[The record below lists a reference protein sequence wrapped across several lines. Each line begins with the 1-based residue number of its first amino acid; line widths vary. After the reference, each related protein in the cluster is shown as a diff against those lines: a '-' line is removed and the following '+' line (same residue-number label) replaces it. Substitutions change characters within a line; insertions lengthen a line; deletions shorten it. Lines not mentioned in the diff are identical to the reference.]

1 MSSIHLHAHA
11 HADLTPRLE
20 EVSPGVYAYV
30 QPDGSWGLNNPGFLV
45 GRDGVTA
52 VDTCF
57 TEARARAFRAAVARV
72 TDRPVRTLINTHS
85 HGDHT
90 FGNFLFPEAT
100 IIGHERCRSA
110 ILASELDSQ
119 PFFPGVDWGNI
130 EVAPPFVTFE
140 ERLSVYVDDL
150 KLELRFVGPAHTDND
165 LVVWAPERR
174 LLFAGDLIFAG
185 CTPFVVMGSVAGAL
199 QALEFLRGL
208 GPELIIPGHGNPC
221 GPEAIQDAIAYLRFV
236 QETARKA
243 FEAGLAPLEAA
254 RATDLGRFAGWP
266 ESERLVANLHRAYAE
281 IRGEPL
287 GAPLAIGSVFR
298 EMIAL
303 NGGRPLRCLA

>member
-1 MSSIHLHAHA
+1 MSNIHLHEDAP
-11 HADLTPRLE
+11 ADLTPRLE

-57 TEARARAFRAAVARV
+57 TEARARAFRAAVGRI

-100 IIGHERCRSA
+100 IIGHERCRAA
-110 ILASELDSQ
+110 ILTSGLDSQ

-150 KLELRFVGPAHTDND
+150 KLELIYVGPAHTDND

-185 CTPFVVMGSVAGAL
+185 CTPFVVAGSVAGAL
-199 QALEFLRGL
+199 QALENLRGL

-243 FEAGLAPLEAA
+243 FEAGLAPLAAA

-287 GAPLAIGSVFR
+287 GTPLAISSVFR
-298 EMIAL
+298 EMITL
-303 NGGRPLRCLA
+303 NGGKPLRCLA